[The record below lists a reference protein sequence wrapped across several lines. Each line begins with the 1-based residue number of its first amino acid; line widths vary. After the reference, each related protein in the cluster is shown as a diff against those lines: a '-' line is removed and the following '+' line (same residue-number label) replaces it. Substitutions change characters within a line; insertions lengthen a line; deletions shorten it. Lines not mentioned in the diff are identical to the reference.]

1 MKKLK
6 IFVVEDDKL
15 AQKLMEKH
23 LNKHSLDFA
32 DNKTTAIKKLKTNN
46 YDICFF
52 DLMLGINDDYSGLK
66 LIPLA
71 AKKGIYTVI
80 MSSSDSDE
88 TVDKAYELGAND
100 FYAKGNEESN
110 IDVILK
116 KFVKNKNQ
124 NAPENIFTDKFIT
137 QDKNVKSAITEALK
151 YASSQLPI
159 LILGP
164 SGTGKTSLAKIIHE
178 YSGFDGNFVA
188 INCSAHTEELL
199 EAELFGYKKGA
210 FTGANKDHKGRLLEA
225 DKGTLFLDEIGN
237 MSLNMQM
244 KLLKAIEE
252 KTFYPLGSD
261 KPEHSNF
268 RILSATLEDPK
279 QLIAQGKLRF
289 DLFQRIHGFTIT
301 LKPLNQRKSDIFPL
315 IRHFIH
321 GKKHLAFMPDAKEHI
336 MNYAWPGN
344 IRELKKFV
352 ELMREGGEG
361 RINLETVSRH
371 LSASESPAL
380 AQELMNNAHYSSAL
394 ANGLEET
401 LNQLAY
407 EIIRKNLTE
416 NKTKKTKT
424 LSELKISTRFLYSI
438 LRKFEES
445 GEKPN
450 ERK

>member
-1 MKKLK
+1 MNKLK

-15 AQKLMEKH
+15 AQKLMSKH
-23 LNKHSLDFA
+23 LSEHVVDFA
-32 DNKTTAIKKLKTNN
+32 DNKLAAIKKLKTNN

-52 DLMLGINDDYSGLK
+52 DLMLGIKDDYSGLK

-71 AKKGIYTVI
+71 IDKGIYTVI

-88 TVDKAYELGAND
+88 IVDKAYELGAND

-110 IDVILK
+110 VDSILK
-116 KFVKNKNQ
+116 KFISNKNQ
-124 NAPENIFTDKFIT
+124 DSTENIFTNRFIT
-137 QDKNVKSAITEALK
+137 KDKSVKSAIMEALK

-178 YSGFDGNFVA
+178 HSGFEGNFVA
-188 INCSAHTEELL
+188 INCSAYSEDLL

-210 FTGANKDHKGRLLEA
+210 FTGADKNRKGRLLEA

-244 KLLKAIEE
+244 KLLKSIEE

-261 KPEHSNF
+261 KAEHSDF
-268 RILSATLEDPK
+268 RIISATLENPK

-289 DLFQRIHGFTIT
+289 DLFQRVHGFTIN
-301 LKPLNQRKSDIFPL
+301 LKPLNQKKDDIFPL
-315 IRHFIH
+315 IQHFVH
-321 GKKHLAFMPDAKEHI
+321 GGKRLAFMPDAKDYITNHP
-336 MNYAWPGN
+336 WPGN
-344 IRELKKFV
+344 IRELKKFT
-352 ELMREGGEG
+352 ELMAESGEG
-361 RINLETVSRH
+361 RINLKTVARH
-371 LSASESPAL
+371 LSAVEKITPP
-380 AQELMNNAHYSSAL
+380 ENIMNDSHYKNAL

-401 LNQLAY
+401 LNLLAY
-407 EIIRKNLTE
+407 EIIQKSLKE
-416 NKTKKTKT
+416 NKGKKTKT

-438 LRKFEES
+438 LR
-445 GEKPN
+445 
-450 ERK
+450 